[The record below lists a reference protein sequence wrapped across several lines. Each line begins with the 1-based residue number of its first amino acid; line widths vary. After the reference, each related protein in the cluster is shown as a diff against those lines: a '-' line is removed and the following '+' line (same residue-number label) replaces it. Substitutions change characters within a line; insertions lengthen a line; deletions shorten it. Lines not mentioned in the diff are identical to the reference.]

1 MSPAPVTFCL
11 RPGRRIGGRYSVVSK
26 LGSGWEGEVYRVIED
41 RTGVER
47 AAKLFYPQRNPKSKA
62 ALHYARKLDRLRHC
76 SVMIQYH
83 HWERITVRERDVD
96 AVISEVVDGIRLSS
110 FLRQQSGGRM
120 RAFEALHLM
129 HSLTRSMEAV
139 HALGEYHG
147 DLHSDNV
154 LINRQ
159 GLGFKIR
166 TIDVLDL
173 GRPSRNKIQQ
183 DVVEMVHL
191 LHEILGGRRFYADQ
205 HPAVKKII
213 KGLKATLIRQQFRNA
228 GDLRLAIEHLIW

>member
-110 FLRQQSGGRM
+110 FLRQQSGGRSSVM
-120 RAFEALHLM
+120 PNTNRSPGATASRISWVVARIVSAFA
-129 HSLTRSMEAV
+129 R
-139 HALGEYHG
+139 
-147 DLHSDNV
+147 
-154 LINRQ
+154 
-159 GLGFKIR
+159 
-166 TIDVLDL
+166 
-173 GRPSRNKIQQ
+173 
-183 DVVEMVHL
+183 
-191 LHEILGGRRFYADQ
+191 
-205 HPAVKKII
+205 
-213 KGLKATLIRQQFRNA
+213 
-228 GDLRLAIEHLIW
+228 

>member
-1 MSPAPVTFCL
+1 MSQRFVTFRL
-11 RPGRRIGGRYSVVSK
+11 RPGRRIGDRYSIVNK
-26 LGSGWEGEVYRVIED
+26 LGSGWEGEVYRVVED
-41 RTGVER
+41 ETGVER
-47 AAKLFYPQRNPKSKA
+47 AAKLFFPQRNPRSKA

-83 HWERITVRERDVD
+83 HWERLTLRNRPVD
-96 AVISEVVDGIRLSS
+96 AVISEMVDGIRLSR
-110 FLRQQSGGRM
+110 FLRQQPGGRM
-120 RAFEALHLM
+120 RAFEALHLI
-129 HSLTRSMEAV
+129 HSIARAMEAV

-154 LINRQ
+154 LVRRE

-183 DVVEMVHL
+183 DVIEMVHL
-191 LHEILGGRRFYADQ
+191 LHEILGGRRHYTDQ

-213 KGLKATLIRQQFRNA
+213 KGLKTTLILRQFKTA
-228 GDLRLAIEHLIW
+228 SEFRLALETLIW